1 MEIAAVVVMARSQRQ
16 QDTKKTMVV
25 VAAATMNQKFL
36 TYLLQEYQPSSVV
49 TNTAIMEI
57 RVGVVVFPCL
67 EYQSPQQLI
76 VAAITL
82 AITTAISRN
91 LIHPSHHF
99 VLVVAMA
106 KV

>member
-1 MEIAAVVVMARSQRQ
+1 
-16 QDTKKTMVV
+16 
-25 VAAATMNQKFL
+25 
-36 TYLLQEYQPSSVV
+36 
-49 TNTAIMEI
+49 MEI
-57 RVGVVVFPCL
+57 RVGVVVFPRL
-67 EYQSPQQLI
+67 EYQYPQQLI

-106 KV
+106 KL

>member
-1 MEIAAVVVMARSQRQ
+1 
-16 QDTKKTMVV
+16 
-25 VAAATMNQKFL
+25 MNQKFL
-36 TYLLQEYQPSSVV
+36 TDLLQEYQPSSVVTSSVV

-57 RVGVVVFPCL
+57 RVGVMIFQCL
-67 EYQSPQQLI
+67 EYQYPQQLI

-106 KV
+106 KL